1 MNYLHAL
8 QAIFNNAKEY
18 VQKTTT
24 DSKLDMWDMAKKMV
38 DYLGEIIEHL
48 SFCMILT
55 TDPDDAYTLFE
66 VLNDRALDVDDL
78 ELVKNHFYKVYCQHS
93 PQISDSDKNKEIDID
108 TIFHKGYTEK
118 ENHSGIGLWEVR
130 KLLSKN
136 NNVNLFT
143 TKTDSL
149 FKQQL
154 EIYFK

>member
-1 MNYLHAL
+1 MLYVAYVWKTKKKHPIFLLNISEIENDNNMNYLRAL

-93 PQISDSDKNKEIDID
+93 SPN
-108 TIFHKGYTEK
+108 F
-118 ENHSGIGLWEVR
+118 
-130 KLLSKN
+130 
-136 NNVNLFT
+136 
-143 TKTDSL
+143 
-149 FKQQL
+149 
-154 EIYFK
+154 